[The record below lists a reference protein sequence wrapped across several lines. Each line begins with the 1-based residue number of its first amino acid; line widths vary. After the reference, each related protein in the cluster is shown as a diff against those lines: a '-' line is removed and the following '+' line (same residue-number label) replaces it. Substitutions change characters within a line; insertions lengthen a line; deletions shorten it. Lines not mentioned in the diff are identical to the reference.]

1 MFNFKKLATAFL
13 LLILTIATCFIF
25 TGCEGDSNCRTGYK
39 HHFDS
44 GNRCMYCDKSY
55 CEVKGH
61 SFNDNEFC
69 GICGAT
75 ETKSQGCK
83 SEPNDSDTPVGGVIG
98 FNIGLLIVGI
108 IAHYIGISILSPFLM
123 RAPIVVYFFTTI
135 VVFFQ
140 FGILCGIITLIFLI
154 IYTLITVGMNKKFL
168 GHDDIF

>member
-13 LLILTIATCFIF
+13 LSVLTIATCFVF
-25 TGCEGDSNCRTGYK
+25 TGCNKNSNCRNGYM
-39 HHFDS
+39 HHFDTT
-44 GNRCMYCDKSY
+44 NHCMYCDKAY
-55 CEVKGH
+55 CEVYGH
-61 SFNDNEFC
+61 SFSENDFC

-75 ETKSQGCK
+75 ETKNGCK
-83 SEPNDSDTPVGGVIG
+83 SQPKDNDIPVGGVLG

-135 VVFFQ
+135 AVFFQ

-168 GHDDIF
+168 GYDDIF